1 MKIFDNPYA
10 GRMIAV
16 AMCLAVVTILLGFA
30 IRIEKRHE
38 RAASDTLIYQKG
50 LKDGYEEGMGVLE
63 IYKVSAIES
72 GVAKYLVVDE
82 LKGTTSFV
90 WVTPD
95 GSNVVTNLR

>member
-1 MKIFDNPYA
+1 MD
-10 GRMIAV
+10 
-16 AMCLAVVTILLGFA
+16 
-30 IRIEKRHE
+30 
-38 RAASDTLIYQKG
+38 
-50 LKDGYEEGMGVLE
+50 YEEGMGVLE